1 MIRILLTVV
10 SIFQFISINAQDL
23 NVKGDNFLYVDNTVL
38 FVNGGI
44 DLQDEQTK
52 SLDPVMGDDG
62 GDTDGSNIY
71 LRNGAQLIQGNNNS
85 TNTGN
90 GNVCIIVAGT
100 ANKWSYN
107 YWSSPVAAHNSNS
120 YYLSQIDQPL
130 TRDGK
135 MIPKGL
141 SFKSI
146 NSRNVSFHSDW
157 NSVLDENV
165 LTISSRWLF
174 KLEKSDNWVRLDPNN
189 TPIGAGYGFAMKGL
203 GDKDNDASFHPYE
216 FRGKP
221 NNGDIEIPLNYT
233 PTDVNEN
240 YILIGNPYPSLL
252 DLRKFANDPS
262 NAGLIESL
270 HFWQA
275 GEDKSHYFS
284 ESEGGYASMTIN
296 AAGDHIPG
304 YATMY
309 KLKGDGGFGESGT
322 YKTPKEPRPLLPIG
336 QGLMIKLRNSVV
348 SSDKLVFKN
357 SHRVFKPRLG
367 DGGKGSSE
375 NETGDF
381 FRPGKDIKDDEN
393 LNSLVSSGHSQF
405 RMRLQFNDQYIR
417 PLVMTFHDDL
427 TDNFDFGY
435 EAKPVMISGN
445 DGFWGTLQ
453 NPQIFQANK
462 FNLNLALP
470 LFFNVKSQQHI
481 ELSIYDLKNLPEE
494 TEIFLHDTFTGLFTN
509 LRSQNFTITLDKG
522 IYEDRFE
529 ITFKENSILNQ
540 DDFEANNFKIVSD
553 NHNKKIIVYNPKLKS
568 IKAIKLFDMSGK
580 EVSRLNVNST
590 KNSYEIA
597 TSEISNGVFIAQLV
611 SKENTKC
618 SKRVI
623 INK

>member
-1 MIRILLTVV
+1 MNKTLLIVV
-10 SIFQFISINAQDL
+10 FIFQFISIKAQDL
-23 NVKGDNFLYVDNTVL
+23 TVKGDNFLYVDNTVL
-38 FVNGGI
+38 FVNDGI
-44 DLQDEQTK
+44 DLQDEQTE
-52 SLDPVMGDDG
+52 SLDPNMGDDG
-62 GDTDGSNIY
+62 GDTNGSNIY
-71 LRNGAQLIQGNNNS
+71 LRNGSQLIQGNNNS

-90 GNVCIIVAGT
+90 GNVSIIVAGT

-107 YWSSPVAAHNSNS
+107 YWSSPVAASNSNT

-130 TRDGK
+130 TRDGN

-157 NSVLDENV
+157 NSVLGENE

-174 KLEKSDNWVRLDPNN
+174 KLEESDKWVSLDPNN
-189 TPIGAGYGFAMKGL
+189 TPINAGYGFAMKGL

-233 PTDVNEN
+233 PTDINEN

-252 DLRKFANDPS
+252 DLRKFANDPA
-262 NAGLIESL
+262 NLGLIESF

-284 ESEGGYASMTIN
+284 ESEGGYATMTI
-296 AAGDHIPG
+296 AADGHYTPG
-304 YATMY
+304 QATMY
-309 KLKGDGGFGESGT
+309 KLLGNGGLGESGNQT
-322 YKTPKEPRPLLPIG
+322 TPKEPRPLLPIG
-336 QGLMIKLRNSVV
+336 QGFMIKLKNSVV

-367 DGGKGSSE
+367 DSGKGSSE

-381 FRPGKDIKDDEN
+381 FRPGKDVKDDEN
-393 LNSLVSSGHSQF
+393 QNSFVSTGHSQF
-405 RMRLQFNDQYIR
+405 RMRLEFNDQYIR

-427 TDNFDFGY
+427 TDDFDLGY
-435 EAKPVMISGN
+435 EAKPIMISGN
-445 DGFWGTLQ
+445 DGFWGTLE
-453 NPQIFQANK
+453 NPQIFQANR
-462 FNLNLALP
+462 FDLNLTLP
-470 LFFNVKSQQHI
+470 LFFNIKSQQHI
-481 ELSIYDLKNLPEE
+481 ELSIYDLKNLSDE
-494 TEIFLHDTFTGLFTN
+494 TEIFLHDTYTGLFTN
-509 LRSQNFTITLDKG
+509 LRLQNFTTTLDKG

-529 ITFKENSILNQ
+529 ITFKENSILDQN
-540 DDFEANNFKIVSD
+540 DFEANNFKIVSD

-568 IKAIKLFDMSGK
+568 VKIIKLFDMSGK
-580 EVSRLNVNST
+580 EVSRLNINST
-590 KNSYEIA
+590 KNSFEIN
-597 TSEISNGVFIAQLV
+597 TSEISNGVFIAKIE
-611 SKENTKC
+611 STENISC